1 MALTLDALGTL
12 LRQSQADIR
21 TLRGEVGAL
30 RDEVSAERGA
40 TVRAV
45 ADIVR
50 ASEARIMDRIAAL
63 EALVQSKADQA

>member
-12 LRQSQADIR
+12 LRQTQADMR
-21 TLRGEVGAL
+21 TIRGEVGAL
-30 RDEVSAERGA
+30 RDEISAERGA

-45 ADIVR
+45 ADLLR

-63 EALVQSKADQA
+63 EALVQSKAD